1 MNLMDS
7 DSNQQ
12 APAQPPQ
19 NLDPT
24 SQAQIEQLI
33 NQSVQACLSSVLP
46 QVVSQSLAG
55 MNVPAQPPAQSQQPG
70 LSAEAVAAAVAAA
83 IAAQKDKPREPKE
96 PSPWEEFLVPTET
109 DASNPVALELIKLFR
124 TPPNL
129 QSLKL
134 TAEEIPQF
142 RGIPVSAPARSHAQD
157 KALHAVQEK
166 LRMAM
171 LCFVNAEE
179 EEDNADRYVGAA
191 FLRSAHED
199 LLQMRRRGAAGRKA
213 HALDPHPDDPRES
226 LFTP

>member
-1 MNLMDS
+1 MDS

-24 SQAQIEQLI
+24 SRAQIEQLI

-55 MNVPAQPPAQSQQPG
+55 MNVPAQPPALSQQPG

-83 IAAQKDKPREPKE
+83 IAAQKKKPREPKE

-109 DASNPVALELIKLFR
+109 DASNPVALELMKLFR

-129 QSLKL
+129 QS
-134 TAEEIPQF
+134 F
-142 RGIPVSAPARSHAQD
+142 
-157 KALHAVQEK
+157 
-166 LRMAM
+166 
-171 LCFVNAEE
+171 F
-179 EEDNADRYVGAA
+179 
-191 FLRSAHED
+191 F
-199 LLQMRRRGAAGRKA
+199 
-213 HALDPHPDDPRES
+213 
-226 LFTP
+226 